1 MESLSENVLFR
12 IARKIEHSMIR
23 LKMSK
28 SMLMIRDTVKKSR
41 VVQKRLSQGEEITN
55 NEKKGHI

>member
-1 MESLSENVLFR
+1 
-12 IARKIEHSMIR
+12 
-23 LKMSK
+23 
-28 SMLMIRDTVKKSR
+28 MIRDTVKKSR